1 MRKLLTLSLVLLML
15 VSCGQSQKITDSDTM
30 TLLVYM
36 AGNNQLGAQNALNN
50 IMAMKVS
57 LGNSMGNCNLIAYVD
72 RKDTIESCPVLLHIH
87 DSQIDTLKR
96 YPRQSSIDPSVM
108 SDVIHDVLS
117 DWKSE
122 YYGLLLWSHG
132 MGWLPTDQ
140 LHNVAS
146 NLNYAQTRSFGLEAN
161 PGGDPAYK
169 CMEIED
175 LASAIPDGV
184 FDYIAFDAC
193 YMGTVEVAYALRHKA
208 NFIISSCFEIISY
221 GFPYELVTR
230 DLLNGNLENVCRQ
243 FYESYMKQPGQD
255 QIGGISLVRTS
266 GLEGLAS
273 AFRDIVANSSEDIGK
288 IDISDIQCFDRFY
301 RHVFFDLENVVEK
314 ISTDDD
320 AVKDFKA
327 KLSECISYSAS
338 TPYAYISEG
347 DSLRIDRY
355 CGLSVY
361 LPFDSYECFGLNDD
375 YRMTEWS
382 KATNY

>member
-108 SDVIHDVLS
+108 SDVIHDVLT

-273 AFRDIVANSSEDIGK
+273 AFRDIVANNSEDIGK

-338 TPYAYISEG
+338 TPYAYIGEG

>member
-132 MGWLPTDQ
+132 MGWLPTD
-140 LHNVAS
+140 
-146 NLNYAQTRSFGLEAN
+146 
-161 PGGDPAYK
+161 
-169 CMEIED
+169 
-175 LASAIPDGV
+175 
-184 FDYIAFDAC
+184 
-193 YMGTVEVAYALRHKA
+193 
-208 NFIISSCFEIISY
+208 
-221 GFPYELVTR
+221 
-230 DLLNGNLENVCRQ
+230 
-243 FYESYMKQPGQD
+243 
-255 QIGGISLVRTS
+255 
-266 GLEGLAS
+266 
-273 AFRDIVANSSEDIGK
+273 
-288 IDISDIQCFDRFY
+288 
-301 RHVFFDLENVVEK
+301 
-314 ISTDDD
+314 
-320 AVKDFKA
+320 
-327 KLSECISYSAS
+327 
-338 TPYAYISEG
+338 
-347 DSLRIDRY
+347 
-355 CGLSVY
+355 
-361 LPFDSYECFGLNDD
+361 
-375 YRMTEWS
+375 
-382 KATNY
+382 